1 MFVRTTT
8 CLLSFGIDALSTK
21 EGTFCLMHPRL
32 KHAGLSSIFGNGF
45 DSVTRL
51 KHVIGLIFV
60 ASCRGARVFEA
71 VAPERASSAAQRARF
86 ASPPKIGAQPSLA
99 SFTA

>member
-8 CLLSFGIDALSTK
+8 LLSFGRDASST
-21 EGTFCLMHPRL
+21 EDRAFCLTHPRL
-32 KHAGLSSIFGNGF
+32 KHAGLASMSGNGF
-45 DSVTRL
+45 DSMTRL
-51 KHVIGLIFV
+51 KHVVGLIFV